1 MPRSLDEFLPAD
13 HLARAVLALVERLD
27 LDGFYASIKAV
38 IDGPGRP
45 ASDPKV
51 LLALWVYATADGV
64 GKARQLERLCCEHD
78 AYRWLRGGVPINYH
92 MLSDFR
98 VARKAELDELLTQ
111 ILVSLMSA
119 GLVEAERVS
128 QDGVRVRSDAGAA
141 SF

>member
-64 GKARQLERLCCEHD
+64 GSARQLARLCEEHD
-78 AYRWLRGGVPINYH
+78 AFRWLRGGVPINYH

-98 VARKAELDELLTQ
+98 TAHGPALDELLSQ
-111 ILVSLMSA
+111 ILAAMMKADLVSLK
-119 GLVEAERVS
+119 RVS